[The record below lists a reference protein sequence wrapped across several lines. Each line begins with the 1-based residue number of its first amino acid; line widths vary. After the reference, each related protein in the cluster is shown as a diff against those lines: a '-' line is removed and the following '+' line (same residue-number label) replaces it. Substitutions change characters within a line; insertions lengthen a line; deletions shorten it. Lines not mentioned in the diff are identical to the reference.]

1 MLIAGI
7 LGMEE
12 QGKGSNKE
20 GTLVMNKQGLNSII
34 DICEATCKGKTN
46 GKGKKHLT
54 SIKAKLKETRCGR
67 MMVEEMCHNDI

>member
-12 QGKGSNKE
+12 QGKGSDKE

-34 DICEATCKGKTN
+34 DN
-46 GKGKKHLT
+46 
-54 SIKAKLKETRCGR
+54 
-67 MMVEEMCHNDI
+67 